1 VATLLHLTTVHP
13 RSDTRI
19 LIKEAQSLAS
29 NLPHKV
35 FLMVADGKGNVDEEH
50 GRVSI
55 HDLGRLVGGRLRRAL
70 IGPWRAFFAIRKI
83 KPDIV
88 HFHDPELIPLGML
101 LRVIGYKVIYDVHE
115 DVPRQILSK
124 HWLPWIM
131 RRPIAWV
138 TSAVEWL
145 SAKAFDA
152 IVPATPKIAGRFPAA
167 KTVMI
172 QNFPIANELLL
183 TDPIP
188 YIERP
193 QSFVYPGVIA
203 EIRGAVEMVRA
214 LELLGD
220 IPGARLDLAG
230 TFSPLDLADAL
241 RTLPGWNAVNYHG
254 EVTRK
259 QLAHLLGGARAGLVL
274 HHPVPNEIDAQPIK
288 MFEYMA
294 TGLPII
300 ASDFRPLRKIID
312 EEKCGLIVDQSDPKA
327 IAEAMLWI
335 LDHPTEAEAMGRNGR
350 LAVERTYNWDAEAA
364 KIIGLHN
371 NLLTPRLGLFT
382 RTIR

>member
-1 VATLLHLTTVHP
+1 MATILHLTTVHP

-19 LIKEAQSLAS
+19 LIKEAQTLAS

-35 FLMVADGKGNVDEEH
+35 LLMVADGKGSVIEEQ

-55 HDLGRLVGGRLRRAL
+55 LDLGRLDGGRLRRAL
-70 IGPWRAFFAIRKI
+70 VGPWRAFLAIRKI
-83 KPDIV
+83 NPDIV

-101 LRVIGYKVIYDVHE
+101 LRVIGHKVIYDVHE

-124 HWLPWIM
+124 HWLPWII
-131 RRPIAWV
+131 RKPISRV
-138 TSAVEWL
+138 TSAVEWF
-145 SAKAFDA
+145 SGKAFNA
-152 IVPATPKIAGRFPAA
+152 IVPATPKIAGRFPAT

-172 QNFPIANELLL
+172 QNFPIPNELLL

-203 EIRGAVEMVRA
+203 KIRGAVEMVRA
-214 LELLGD
+214 FELLGD

-230 TFSPLDLADAL
+230 SISPLGFADEL
-241 RTLPGWNAVNYHG
+241 RMLRGWNSVNYHG

-259 QLAHLLGGARAGLVL
+259 QLAHLLGSARAGLVL

-312 EEKCGLIVDQSDPKA
+312 QQRCGLLVDQSDPKT
-327 IAEAMLWI
+327 IAEAMRWI
-335 LDHPTEAEAMGRNGR
+335 LDHPIEAEAMGRNGR

-371 NLLTPRLGLFT
+371 NLLTQRLGLFT
-382 RTIR
+382 RTIQ